1 MMPELEKDTIQET
14 AADAQA
20 AASTEADKN
29 PQEQGGGLFAKA
41 VPSDELDLP
50 PRRAR
55 FENRTAR
62 TLYRVHIAGL
72 VLTFLYLLCQVLLT
86 FQSYFNQKQQMQMLL
101 EAGQQFQSSASLEVS
116 LFYSLVGIALPLVM
130 MAAVCFLFLF
140 FAELIE
146 QLSKK
151 EAPPL

>member
-1 MMPELEKDTIQET
+1 MPELEKDTTQET
-14 AADAQA
+14 SADAQSA
-20 AASTEADKN
+20 TSAEADQN
-29 PQEQGGGLFAKA
+29 PQEQGGGLLTRAL
-41 VPSDELDLP
+41 PSDELDLP

-55 FENRTAR
+55 YENRTAR

-72 VLTFLYLLCQVLLT
+72 VLTFFYLLCQVLLT

-101 EAGQQFQSSASLEVS
+101 DAGQQFQNAASLEVS
-116 LFYSLVGIALPLVM
+116 LFYSLVGVALPLIM

-140 FAELIE
+140 FAELTE

-151 EAPPL
+151 ETRPL

>member
-1 MMPELEKDTIQET
+1 MPSP
-14 AADAQA
+14 A
-20 AASTEADKN
+20 AAHRHSPSTA
-29 PQEQGGGLFAKA
+29 
-41 VPSDELDLP
+41 

-62 TLYRVHIAGL
+62 ALYRVHIAGL

-116 LFYSLVGIALPLVM
+116 LFYSLVGIALPLIM

>member
-20 AASTEADKN
+20 AAPTETDQT
-29 PQEQGGGLFAKA
+29 PQEQGGGLLAKA

-62 TLYRVHIAGL
+62 FIA
-72 VLTFLYLLCQVLLT
+72 FISQDLC
-86 FQSYFNQKQQMQMLL
+86 SH
-101 EAGQQFQSSASLEVS
+101 SSTCSVR
-116 LFYSLVGIALPLVM
+116 
-130 MAAVCFLFLF
+130 CF
-140 FAELIE
+140 
-146 QLSKK
+146 
-151 EAPPL
+151 

>member
-1 MMPELEKDTIQET
+1 MGLWGK
-14 AADAQA
+14 
-20 AASTEADKN
+20 
-29 PQEQGGGLFAKA
+29 EQGGGLLAKA

-62 TLYRVHIAGL
+62 ALYRVHIAGL

-116 LFYSLVGIALPLVM
+116 LFYSLVGIALPLIM